1 MAWSPE
7 DSVRRILAILLFTAA
22 CWAQASNPLDQWK
35 NLLLSGDA
43 ASLRALYSVNP
54 DARILTPAGEN
65 TADQDVDFW
74 TELKIKT
81 IDIQIIESTSPQPG
95 VEQVVFSAKLRSAAH
110 TPSRVLYINAGQY
123 WQKQNGQWR
132 LIAAKRTIPSQ
143 LEMPTSTSKDIYPA
157 DADAHAEI
165 KEALA
170 TAAKA
175 HKRVLVVF
183 GANWCYDCHVLDL
196 AFHRDDLAP
205 VVEKNYEVV
214 HVDIGQGDR
223 NLDLMKQYQVPIGKG
238 IPAIAV
244 LDAAGR
250 LLYSQ
255 QNGEFEKARALGP
268 EALLEF
274 LNRWKPQPS

>member
-1 MAWSPE
+1 MK
-7 DSVRRILAILLFTAA
+7 RILAILLFTAA
-22 CWAQASNPLDQWK
+22 CSAQTSSPLDQWK

-54 DARILTPAGEN
+54 AARILTPAGEN

-81 IDIQIIESTSPQPG
+81 IDIQIIQSISPQPDI
-95 VEQVVFSAKLRSAAH
+95 EQVVFSAKLRSAAR
-110 TPSRVLYINAGQY
+110 TPSQVLYINAGQY

-132 LIAAKRTIPSQ
+132 LIAAKRTLPSQ

-157 DADAHAEI
+157 NADAHAEI
-165 KEALA
+165 NEALA
-170 TAAKA
+170 RAAKA

-196 AFHRDDLAP
+196 AFRRDDLAP

-214 HVDIGQGDR
+214 HVDIGQGDK
-223 NLDLMKQYQVPIGKG
+223 NLDLMKQYQVPIAKG

-244 LDAAGR
+244 LDPAGR

-274 LNRWKPQPS
+274 LNKWKPQPG